1 MTMTY
6 GSADDLV
13 RNDEQR
19 EVHIVVREGLATYRG
34 RIPYDV
40 LPDIGLASADPL
52 DVARCLFDQITDALG
67 MRIGVGDFQSDGS
80 IVLRRHD
87 LTAQ

>member
-19 EVHIVVREGLATYRG
+19 EVHIIVHEGLTTYRG
-34 RIPYDV
+34 RIPYSV
-40 LPDIGLASADPL
+40 LPEVESASVDPL
-52 DVARCLFDQITDALG
+52 DVARCLFDQITRHAD
-67 MRIGVGDFQSDGS
+67 RH
-80 IVLRRHD
+80 RRFPV
-87 LTAQ
+87 